1 MVTIA
6 LSASLTHQ
14 KLEKISKEN
23 KKKVMSS
30 KTFNNKTYRPLPENL
45 TIGTSLNINGLGLH
59 AAENLEAGVP
69 LGKTHMMARSDW
81 VRTPLGGFINHSEHP
96 NCFILDGAVIDV
108 EGIYNIGEDC
118 KTLYTVAP
126 IAKGEELTVYY
137 RFKGYDGT
145 VSE

>member
-1 MVTIA
+1 M
-6 LSASLTHQ
+6 
-14 KLEKISKEN
+14 
-23 KKKVMSS
+23 
-30 KTFNNKTYRPLPENL
+30 KTFSDNSYRPLPKNL
-45 TIGTSLNINGLGLH
+45 TIGLSLNIEGLGLH
-59 AAENLEAGVP
+59 AAEDLEAGAE
-69 LGKTHMMARSDW
+69 LGKTHIMARSTW
-81 VRTPLGGFINHSEHP
+81 ERTPLGGFINHSETP
-96 NCFILDGAVIDV
+96 NCFILDGAVVEV